1 MYFLEIRAQTI
12 ARLEERIRES
22 RDERLKLERSHDE
35 RMAAIK
41 RQLNEVLGLYDVI
54 EINFPI

>member
-1 MYFLEIRAQTI
+1 MKCHFLVFLLQFLEIRAQTI

-22 RDERLKLERSHDE
+22 RDERLKLEKSHDE

-41 RQLNEVLGLYDVI
+41 RQLNEV
-54 EINFPI
+54 